1 MAPPDLSDKAIPE
14 SGNGLAFKPV
24 SRHAKPKPRWGLIF
38 GITFV
43 LLIIGAAGAGYLVF
57 EESLEEGEEFRVPL
71 IRAKAG
77 PIKTR
82 PKNPGGMDV
91 QHRDKLVYDRLP
103 GGAER
108 TPVEVLNPPPE
119 SPLPPPKKVEPKVA
133 PAPKVVPPV
142 VEATPPKPVKP
153 GPATPTPKDV
163 ASIKSPVPAP
173 MSPVVEGA
181 KPKPE
186 TKPEPKS
193 EPKVVK
199 RPPPPPPPPMVQPE
213 PPKAPAKSPAKPKA
227 EPFVLKSLEDSKPKP
242 LPAPKSVQAPPVTK
256 PAASAKSSVTKG
268 TGKIKIQL
276 AAVRSVERATTEWSR
291 LRRKHADLLKGLSLT
306 VTKADLGPVKG
317 IYYRLRAG
325 PVATEST
332 AKTLCAQLTRRK
344 IGCMVVRD
352 K

>member
-1 MAPPDLSDKAIPE
+1 MAPPDISDKAIPE

-24 SRHAKPKPRWGLIF
+24 SRSAKPKRRWGLIF
-38 GITFV
+38 SVTFV
-43 LLIIGAAGAGYLVF
+43 ALIIGAAGAGYLVF
-57 EESLEEGEEFRVPL
+57 EESLEEGEEFSVPL

-91 QHRDKLVYDRLP
+91 QHRDKLIYDRLP

-119 SPLPPPKKVEPKVA
+119 SPLPPPKKIESKVA
-133 PAPKVVPPV
+133 PAPIVAPPV
-142 VEATPPKPVKP
+142 VKVPPP
-153 GPATPTPKDV
+153 GPKIPTPKDV
-163 ASIKSPVPAP
+163 ASIKTPVPAP
-173 MSPVVEGA
+173 MSPVVDGA
-181 KPKPE
+181 KPKTEP
-186 TKPEPKS
+186 KPEPKI
-193 EPKVVK
+193 VK

-213 PPKAPAKSPAKPKA
+213 PPKAPAIPVVKMLKKAPATPKPA
-227 EPFVLKSLEDSKPKP
+227 PFVLKSLEDGKPKP
-242 LPAPKSVQAPPVTK
+242 LPAPKSVQASPVAK
-256 PAASAKSSVTKG
+256 PVASANSSVSKG
-268 TGKIKIQL
+268 KGEIKIQL
-276 AAVRSVERATTEWSR
+276 AAVRSIERATTEWSR
-291 LRRKHADLLKGLSLT
+291 LRRKHSDLLKGLSLT

-332 AKTLCAQLTRRK
+332 AKSLCAQLTQRK